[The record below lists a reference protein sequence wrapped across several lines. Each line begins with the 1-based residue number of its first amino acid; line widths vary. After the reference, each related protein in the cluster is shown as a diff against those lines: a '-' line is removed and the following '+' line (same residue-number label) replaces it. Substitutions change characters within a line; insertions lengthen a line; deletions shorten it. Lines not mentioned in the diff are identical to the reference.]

1 MYSEGGGGT
10 IDFVDTVEGVPR
22 VVGKGVAVIEE
33 VGGDPVKRDV
43 EVVDRREGHLG
54 LSKTVSSNIRRLF

>member
-1 MYSEGGGGT
+1 LDSEGRGRA
-10 IDFVDTVEGVPR
+10 IDFVDPVEVVPR

-43 EVVDRREGHLG
+43 EVVDRGEGHLR